1 MENQIE
7 NKDQFQ
13 TKRNWQLYSLVGLL
27 IILIGWSFYYGIS
40 VSNQKEKE
48 KEELQKNL
56 NTMINKYNNKNHYSD
71 SLMIVHMRYN
81 KYRHSAESQAYRDS
95 VSRMMQYHAGD
106 FVIRKLDSAK
116 LLVTDI
122 IIGGGKYD
130 YYFRYTVMDSTGKE
144 SQIKPELLY

>member
-1 MENQIE
+1 MENDNLQQSQP
-7 NKDQFQ
+7 K
-13 TKRNWQLYSLVGLL
+13 KNWAIYSLIGFLILL
-27 IILIGWSFYYGIS
+27 VGWSFYYGIS
-40 VSNQKEKE
+40 NSNKKEKE
-48 KEELQKNL
+48 KEEVQRYL
-56 NTMINKYNNKNHYSD
+56 NVMTNKYNNSHHYSD

-81 KYRHSAESQAYRDS
+81 KYRHSSESQAYRDS

-130 YYFRYTVMDSTGKE
+130 YYFRYAVMDSTGKE